1 MKLIS
6 LYIDSFGKLSNY
18 TYDFSSKLNSIYE
31 ENGWGKTTLS
41 VFIKSMLYGL
51 NNKQEREKY
60 TPWKSLSSFG
70 GSLIIEVSGKE
81 YRIERSFNPKKSSLD
96 EFRIFDL
103 QSNLELSGFDSNIG
117 ERFINLNEASFE
129 RSVFIPQKDLDEGFG
144 SDIEAKL
151 ANLIGGTNDSQS
163 YDDAIEILKSA
174 VKEIRLNSK
183 KGQIIDKK
191 KELLHVEDE
200 INDCEGK
207 ISGIS
212 IIQNNIKKI
221 NDEIASL
228 SERKKELNDMVL
240 NYSKEAD
247 KKVKLE
253 VLKKYE
259 DDVEAV
265 VKALN
270 ENNAIFNS
278 IATSQEEIM
287 AVRAKN
293 KELINLRTEYEIQN
307 RNNSLEERLNE
318 LNSQI
323 NFDNLP
329 TDDEI
334 QLVSKKIEKHQ
345 NIKSIIAVNDKEQV
359 KKKPLFGIILCI
371 ISTIS
376 LLAGAGMLFYAYS
389 KDIQFEIPGIITAL
403 CSALGYIASLALFV
417 VNGVKNT
424 HVNYGNVKSY
434 DFELRSLEEEIREF
448 FGKYHLYTSD
458 YSNNLFILRSNYS
471 KYLDIQHEIEE
482 EKNKKAELGY
492 RIHKLETIILNFI
505 NRFNTTAQTV
515 EEKIGELNTRLRK
528 RKELEAE
535 LAEKKKILE
544 DFINENNLNSLE
556 VFNVSIDEL
565 NGEIEEIDKKLQEYN
580 SNMTSI
586 SNRLVEYESDI
597 LKYDELLSNKE
608 TLTNEILELEEK
620 YKVLNLSIDYLTSA
634 QTSLLEKYVK
644 PMKDSVNKYVSLLLK
659 NNKEY
664 SIDVNFKFQF
674 ITTNGLKGLDQYSRG
689 YQTIISL
696 CMRLALIDCLYPNEK
711 PFIILDDPFVNF
723 DDEKLELC
731 KSLIDDIA
739 NQYQIVY
746 FTCHDSRVIE

>member
-18 TYDFSSKLNSIYE
+18 SYDFSTKLNSIYE
-31 ENGWGKTTLS
+31 ENGWGKTTLT

-51 NNKQEREKY
+51 NNKQERERY

-81 YRIERSFNPKKSSLD
+81 YRIERNFNPKKASLD
-96 EFRIFDL
+96 EFKLYDL
-103 QSNLELSGFDSNIG
+103 QTNLELTGYDSNLG
-117 ERFINLNEASFE
+117 ERFLNLNEASFE

-151 ANLIGGTNDSQS
+151 ANLIGGTNDSQN
-163 YDDAIEILKSA
+163 YDDAVDILKTA
-174 VKEIRLNSK
+174 AKEIRLNSK
-183 KGQIIDKK
+183 KGLIIDKK
-191 KELLHVEDE
+191 KELSQVEDE
-200 INDCEGK
+200 INECEGK

-212 IIQNNIKKI
+212 IIQNNIKNI
-221 NDEIASL
+221 NDEITTL
-228 SERKKELNDMVL
+228 TERKKELNDMVL
-240 NYSKEAD
+240 NYSKETD
-247 KKVKLE
+247 KKAKLE

-259 DDVEAV
+259 DDVLAV
-265 VKALN
+265 EKEIE
-270 ENNAIFNS
+270 ENNKIFNNIS
-278 IATSQEEIM
+278 TSLEELM
-287 AVRAKN
+287 AVKAKN
-293 KELINLRTEYEIQN
+293 KELINLKTEYEIQK
-307 RNNSLEERLNE
+307 RNNNLEERLNE
-318 LNSQI
+318 LKSKI
-323 NFDNLP
+323 NVDNVP
-329 TDDEI
+329 TDNEI
-334 QLVSKKIEKHQ
+334 QLISKKIEKYQ
-345 NIKSIIAVNDKEQV
+345 NIKSIIEVNEKEPE
-359 KKKPLFGIILCI
+359 KKKPIFAIVLCI
-371 ISTIS
+371 MST
-376 LLAGAGMLFYAYS
+376 LALIGGAGILFYGYS
-389 KDIQFEIPGIITAL
+389 KGIDLEIPGIITIL

-424 HVNYGNVKSY
+424 HINYGNVKSY

-458 YSNNLFILRSNYS
+458 YSNNLFIVRSNYS
-471 KYLDIQHEIEE
+471 KYFDLMREIEE
-482 EKNKKAELGY
+482 ENKNNAELGY

-515 EEKIGELNTRLRK
+515 EEKIGELNTKLRK
-528 RKELEAE
+528 KKELEDE
-535 LAEKKKILE
+535 LLEKKKILT
-544 DFINENNLNSLE
+544 DFISENNLNDVELT
-556 VFNVSIDEL
+556 NISIDDL
-565 NGEIEEIDKKLQEYN
+565 NIEIEQIDRSIQDYN
-580 SNMTSI
+580 ASITLI
-586 SNRLVEYESDI
+586 SNRLVEYEADI
-597 LKYDELLSNKE
+597 LKYDELLASKE
-608 TLTNEILELEEK
+608 MLSNEIFELEEK
-620 YKVLNLSIDYLTSA
+620 YKILNLSIDYLATA

-723 DDEKLELC
+723 DDEKLEIC
-731 KSLIDDIA
+731 KALIDDIA